1 VFKAPGVSG
10 IINAVKSVVKV
21 GDGNDW
27 GSLGVYEANLMLENR
42 L

>member
-1 VFKAPGVSG
+1 VFKASGVSG
-10 IINAVKSVVKV
+10 IINAVKRVVKV

-27 GSLGVYEANLMLENR
+27 GSLGVYKANLMLENR